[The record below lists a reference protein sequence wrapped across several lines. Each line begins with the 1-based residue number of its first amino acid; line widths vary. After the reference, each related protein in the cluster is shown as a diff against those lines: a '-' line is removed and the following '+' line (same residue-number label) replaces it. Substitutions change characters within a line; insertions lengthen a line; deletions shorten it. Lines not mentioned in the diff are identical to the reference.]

1 MYKSW
6 GLHDIETKKRG
17 PLLPLDFLEGG
28 LGHHCGRSGPLE
40 GSTGLLS
47 PDSIK
52 PRIYDIKQD
61 LIDSRVS
68 LA

>member
-1 MYKSW
+1 MYKSL

-28 LGHHCGRSGPLE
+28 LGHHCGRCGPLE
-40 GSTGLLS
+40 VSTGLLF
-47 PDSIK
+47 PDLIK

-61 LIDSRVS
+61 LIDLRVS
-68 LA
+68 HA